1 MEKHLENGKI
11 INKKIPEVLEYSDQ
25 HRKEMKKLIRLNNIF
40 SEFENKAS
48 KEFNFF
54 IDESNRRYSQSKYG
68 ADLNGV
74 ISSTRKK
81 CLDESKK
88 ILHDDFYNNNII
100 KRERD
105 KMKHNNN
112 KILYKN
118 LRYSMNIV
126 KNPELIN
133 SNINAL
139 GNRNGSFIKKLLKIG
154 NNNNKK
160 NDKRYNFNYNS
171 NDLNK
176 NERIMNVMI
185 NEEQNSIEKSIN
197 NYKSNLDKLKENV
210 YNNQI
215 IDKKKSSSMHKKLNL
230 YLPNLKFINYHAKK
244 ENPKNNDR
252 DDPAKKADI
261 HKLLP
266 FSKLGQL
273 NTDNNINSQPP
284 NSRNEENKKRIFPYI
299 TEPSL
304 PSNGQPPKIIQYY
317 KDYQDTLAVVAD
329 SANKELY
336 VDKNYDA
343 KRGEV
348 ENILKVDEIPK
359 VELYDELARE
369 KTNKIKEDRRNR
381 NSEIS
386 KRQNYLK
393 LTNIQKMNL
402 DIEKNIDLIKSIEE
416 CLYNKNNKSEK

>member
-160 NDKRYNFNYNS
+160 NDKRYNFNYNP

-185 NEEQNSIEKSIN
+185 NEEQNSIAKSIN

-230 YLPNLKFINYHAKK
+230 YLPNFFI
-244 ENPKNNDR
+244 
-252 DDPAKKADI
+252 
-261 HKLLP
+261 L
-266 FSKLGQL
+266 
-273 NTDNNINSQPP
+273 
-284 NSRNEENKKRIFPYI
+284 
-299 TEPSL
+299 
-304 PSNGQPPKIIQYY
+304 
-317 KDYQDTLAVVAD
+317 
-329 SANKELY
+329 
-336 VDKNYDA
+336 
-343 KRGEV
+343 
-348 ENILKVDEIPK
+348 
-359 VELYDELARE
+359 
-369 KTNKIKEDRRNR
+369 
-381 NSEIS
+381 
-386 KRQNYLK
+386 
-393 LTNIQKMNL
+393 
-402 DIEKNIDLIKSIEE
+402 
-416 CLYNKNNKSEK
+416 